1 MVLKTIIQYIPE
13 VRKPSE
19 KKVSFNTK
27 LKWTLI
33 ILGAFFVLANIQ
45 LYGLSANALG
55 RFEYLAIILGTDFG
69 SVISLGIGPIVMSSI
84 ILQLLVGAG
93 ILNIDTKT
101 DEGKRY
107 FQGIQK
113 IGVLFFIVF
122 EAIIYVVMRGLEA
135 APGYSGIVITQ
146 LILGGLAIMYMDEV
160 SQKWGFGSG
169 VSLFIVAGVA
179 WRLFT
184 GLFQFIGTQG
194 QNCLVDFTGTSYTPC
209 TGRVFV
215 IIQSIINGAPT
226 EAVVALA
233 TIIATA
239 VIFVGV
245 VWAQSLKVEV
255 PLTYDRLRGYGVK
268 WPLAFFYTS
277 VLPVILVS
285 ALIANIQ
292 LFASLLENWFGRA
305 TILGGFSSSGQAISG
320 FSYWVGS
327 SNLLELILRQSTTFS
342 AILQGITHLI
352 TYMFLSMV
360 FAIFWMKTSNMDA
373 GSQAKNIISSGLQI
387 PGFRKDERVLESILS
402 RYIMPLTVMGGLAIG
417 ALAAVANSLGALTSG
432 TAILLAVM
440 ITYQMYQNIAQQH
453 ALDMHP
459 ALRKIMA

>member
-1 MVLKTIIQYIPE
+1 
-13 VRKPSE
+13 
-19 KKVSFNTK
+19 
-27 LKWTLI
+27 
-33 ILGAFFVLANIQ
+33 
-45 LYGLSANALG
+45 
-55 RFEYLAIILGTDFG
+55 
-69 SVISLGIGPIVMSSI
+69 
-84 ILQLLVGAG
+84 
-93 ILNIDTKT
+93 LNIDTKT

-402 RYIMPLTVMGGLAIG
+402 R
-417 ALAAVANSLGALTSG
+417 
-432 TAILLAVM
+432 
-440 ITYQMYQNIAQQH
+440 
-453 ALDMHP
+453 
-459 ALRKIMA
+459 